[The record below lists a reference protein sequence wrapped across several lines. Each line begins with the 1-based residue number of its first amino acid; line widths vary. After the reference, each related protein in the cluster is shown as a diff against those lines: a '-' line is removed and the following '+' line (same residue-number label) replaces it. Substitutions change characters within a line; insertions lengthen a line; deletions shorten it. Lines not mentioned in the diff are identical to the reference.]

1 MYAGQVKIFAKCSAK
16 SPPAVKLP
24 AENKFINI
32 YATSSIITQLMTKQK
47 VVVAMSGGVDSS
59 AAAALL
65 KQQGYDVTGMMLRL
79 WSEPGKEESNRCCTP
94 DAMAQAR
101 RVAGIL
107 DIPFYVID
115 AKDVFKE
122 TVVQYFLDG
131 YARGE
136 TPNPCLLCNRQIRWT
151 FLLNHALALGA
162 EFMAT
167 GHYVRRRTKDDGR
180 HELLRAVDHSK
191 DQSYVLHVLKQD
203 QLAHALFPVGEF
215 PKPEIRRLAA
225 DFGLPTASRADSQD
239 LCFLAGDDYR
249 NFLQRN
255 ASEMLRPG
263 EIVTT
268 DGKSIGQHNGL
279 ANYTI
284 GQRKG
289 LNIAS
294 PVPLYVM
301 KKQAAGNILVVG
313 TLDELGFTELTARD
327 VNWVLGEMPREPF
340 RAQVKI
346 RYTAKEVEALVSP
359 MEVDQASPEQGRRV
373 SVKFDASVRDVTA
386 GQAAV
391 FYRDEVMLGG
401 GIIN

>member
-1 MYAGQVKIFAKCSAK
+1 LSPSWHLFIVCTLYFIYSIRKAIFYTGLCSFIII
-16 SPPAVKLP
+16 KLM
-24 AENKFINI
+24 IR
-32 YATSSIITQLMTKQK
+32 QK

-59 AAAALL
+59 VAAALL
-65 KQQGYDVTGMMLRL
+65 NQQGYDVIGMMLRL

-167 GHYVRRRTKDDGR
+167 GHYVRRQTMDDGR
-180 HELLRAVDHSK
+180 HELLRAVDHLK

-255 ASEMLRPG
+255 MPEIFKPG
-263 EIVTT
+263 EILTT
-268 DGKSIGQHNGL
+268 DGRSIGQHKGL
-279 ANYTI
+279 PSYTI

-289 LNIAS
+289 LNLAS
-294 PVPLYVM
+294 PAPLYVI
-301 KKQAAGNILVVG
+301 KKQAAYNTLVVG

-327 VNWVLGEMPREPF
+327 VNWVSGEAPREPF
-340 RAQVKI
+340 RAEVKI
-346 RYTAKEVEALVSP
+346 RYSAKEVEALVSP
-359 MEVDQASPEQGRRV
+359 MEGDQA
-373 SVKFDASVRDVTA
+373 SVKFDTPVRDVTA

-391 FYRDEVMLGG
+391 FYQGEMMLGG
-401 GIIN
+401 GIIV

>member
-1 MYAGQVKIFAKCSAK
+1 
-16 SPPAVKLP
+16 
-24 AENKFINI
+24 
-32 YATSSIITQLMTKQK
+32 
-47 VVVAMSGGVDSS
+47 MSGGVDSS
-59 AAAALL
+59 VAAALL

-94 DAMAQAR
+94 DSMAQAR
-101 RVAGIL
+101 RVAGLL
-107 DIPFYVID
+107 DIPFYVVD
-115 AKDVFKE
+115 AKNVFRE

-131 YARGE
+131 YTRGE

-167 GHYVRRRTKDDGR
+167 GHYVRLSPQSPITNLQSPRT
-180 HELLRAVDHSK
+180 LFRAIDHAK

-203 QLAHALFPVGEF
+203 QLAHALFPVGEY
-215 PKPEIRRLAA
+215 PKPEIRRIAA
-225 DFGLPTASRADSQD
+225 EFGLPTASRADSQD

-255 ASEMLRPG
+255 APEILTPG

-268 DGKSIGQHNGL
+268 DGKVIGQHNGL

-294 PVPLYVM
+294 PVPLYVIT
-301 KKQAAGNILVVG
+301 KQATRNTLVVG
-313 TLDELGFTELTARD
+313 TLDELGFTELTAHD
-327 VNWVLGEMPREPF
+327 VNWISGEAPKEPF
-340 RAQVKI
+340 RALVKI
-346 RYTAKEVEALVSP
+346 RYSAKEVEAWVSP
-359 MEVDQASPEQGRRV
+359 LEGNQA
-373 SVKFDASVRDVTA
+373 SVKFDLPVRDVTA

-391 FYRDEVMLGG
+391 FYQDELMLGG
-401 GIIN
+401 GIIQ

>member
-1 MYAGQVKIFAKCSAK
+1 
-16 SPPAVKLP
+16 
-24 AENKFINI
+24 
-32 YATSSIITQLMTKQK
+32 MTKQK

-59 AAAALL
+59 VAAALL

-94 DAMAQAR
+94 DSMAQAR
-101 RVAGIL
+101 RVAAKL

-136 TPNPCLLCNRQIRWT
+136 TPNPCLMCNRQIRWT
-151 FLLNHALALGA
+151 FLLDHALALGA
-162 EFMAT
+162 EYMAT
-167 GHYVRRRTKDDGR
+167 GHYVRIQDGENGQR
-180 HELLRAVDHSK
+180 VLLRALDHSK
-191 DQSYVLHVLKQD
+191 DQSYVLHVLSQD
-203 QLAHALFPVGEF
+203 KLARALFPVGDY
-215 PKPEIRRLAA
+215 PKPEIRRIAS
-225 DFGLPTASRADSQD
+225 DFGLSTASRADSQD

-255 ASEMLRPG
+255 AAEILKPG
-263 EIVTT
+263 EIVTREGIAVGSHT
-268 DGKSIGQHNGL
+268 GL

-289 LNIAS
+289 LGIAS
-294 PVPLYVM
+294 PVPLYVLG
-301 KKQAAGNILVVG
+301 KNAAMNQVIVG
-313 TLDELGFTELTARD
+313 EVDELGFTELSARD
-327 VNWVLGEMPREPF
+327 VNWTSGTAPREPF
-340 RAQVKI
+340 RAEVKI

-359 MEVDQASPEQGRRV
+359 LEGNQA
-373 SVKFDASVRDVTA
+373 SVKFDAPVRDVTA

-391 FYRDEVMLGG
+391 FYQGEVMLGG
-401 GIIN
+401 GIIT